1 MCPVNFWYWLLS
13 WLPFEWAAPDTMLF
27 MKNALLAVLVV
38 TPLFG
43 LLSTMVVESR
53 MAFFSDALGHS
64 AFTGM
69 AIGALCGLAQPVG
82 AAVLFSVVI
91 ALLFTLVRQKTHMAS
106 DTAISVFSSAAVAL
120 GIFLSTLGGHSFTK
134 FNNLLIGDILSVA
147 PGEIGL
153 LALIL
158 LGLLVLWITSFNQ
171 MMLSSVHQ
179 ALADSRG
186 IRVVWKNFLFTAA
199 IAVVVTITMT
209 WVGLLVINALLVLPG
224 AAARNVARNLPQYHL
239 VSVLGG
245 VVCGIGGLMV
255 SYYLG
260 TSTGASITLLLA
272 LWFFLTLL
280 LKRTR

>member
-1 MCPVNFWYWLLS
+1 MDLWYALVSL
-13 WLPFEWAAPDTMLF
+13 LPFDWAAADGLRF
-27 MKNALLAVLVV
+27 MKDALLAILVV

-64 AFTGM
+64 AFTGI
-69 AIGALCGLAQPVG
+69 AIGALCGLTEPMW
-82 AAVLFSVVI
+82 AAVVFAVVI
-91 ALLFTLVRQKTHMAS
+91 ALLFTLVRQRTHMAS

-120 GIFLSTLGGHSFTK
+120 GIFLSTLGGQSFTK
-134 FNNLLIGDILSVA
+134 FNTLLIGDILSVA
-147 PGEIGL
+147 PAEIGL
-153 LALIL
+153 LAL
-158 LGLLVLWITSFNQ
+158 LLVLLVVLWLTSFNQ

-199 IAVVVTITMT
+199 IAVVVTITMS

-224 AAARNVARNLPQYHL
+224 AAARNVAKNLPQYHL
-239 VSVLGG
+239 VSILGG
-245 VVCGIGGLMV
+245 LICGVAGLMV
-255 SYYLG
+255 SYRLG

-272 LWFFLTLL
+272 LWFFVSLAF
-280 LKRTR
+280 RGRR

>member
-1 MCPVNFWYWLLS
+1 MTVWYWLVDL
-13 WLPFEWAAPDTMLF
+13 LPFQWAEAGSMYF

-64 AFTGM
+64 SFTGM
-69 AIGALCGLAQPVG
+69 AIGALCGMTQPMW
-82 AAVLFSVVI
+82 AAVVFSIVI
-91 ALLFTLVRQKTHMAS
+91 ALLFTLVRQRTHMAS

-120 GIFLSTLGGHSFTK
+120 GIFLSTLGGQSFTK
-134 FNNLLIGDILSVA
+134 FNVLLIGDILSVA
-147 PGEIGL
+147 PVEIGL
-153 LALIL
+153 LAIL
-158 LGLLVLWITSFNQ
+158 LALVLVLWLTSFNQ

-186 IRVVWKNFLFTAA
+186 IRVLWKNFLFTAA
-199 IAVVVTITMT
+199 IAVVVTITMS

-224 AAARNVARNLPQYHL
+224 AAARNIARNLPQYHL
-239 VSVLGG
+239 ISVLGG
-245 VVCGIGGLMV
+245 LVCGIAGLMF

-260 TSTGASITLLLA
+260 SSAGASITLLLA
-272 LWFFLTLL
+272 AWFFVTLL
-280 LKRTR
+280 FRGRH

>member
-1 MCPVNFWYWLLS
+1 MEFWYWLVS
-13 WLPFEWAAPDTMLF
+13 WLPFEWAAPDSMLF
-27 MKNALLAVLVV
+27 MKHALLAILVV

-69 AIGALCGLAQPVG
+69 AIGAICGLADPVG
-82 AAVLFSVVI
+82 GAVVFAIVI
-91 ALLFTLVRQKTHMAS
+91 AFLFTLVRQKTRMAS

-120 GIFLSTLGGHSFTK
+120 GIFISTMGGQSFTK
-134 FNNLLIGDILSVA
+134 FNSLLIGDILSVS

-158 LGLLVLWITSFNQ
+158 LLVVVLWVTSFNH

-186 IRVVWKNFLFTAA
+186 IQVVWKNFLFTAA
-199 IAVVVTITMT
+199 IAAVVTITMS
-209 WVGLLVINALLVLPG
+209 WVGLLVINSLLVLPA
-224 AAARNVARNLPQYHL
+224 AAARNLSRNLHQYHL
-239 VSVLGG
+239 ISILGG
-245 VVCGIGGLMV
+245 LICGVGGLMV

-260 TSTGASITLLLA
+260 ASTGASITVLLA
-272 LWFFLTLL
+272 LWFFLSLL
-280 LKRTR
+280 FKGKH

>member
-120 GIFLSTLGGHSFTK
+120 GIFLSTLGGQSFTK

-245 VVCGIGGLMV
+245 VVCGIGGLVV

>member
-1 MCPVNFWYWLLS
+1 MSLWYALVSL
-13 WLPFEWAAPDTMLF
+13 LPFEWAAPGEMFF
-27 MKNALLAVLVV
+27 MKNALLAIFVV

-69 AIGALCGLAQPVG
+69 AIGALCGLAQPTA
-82 AAVLFSVVI
+82 AAVLFALLI
-91 ALLFTLVRQKTHMAS
+91 ALLFTLVRQRTSMAS

-120 GIFLSTLGGHSFTK
+120 GIFLSTLGGQSFTK
-134 FNNLLIGDILSVA
+134 FNVLLIGDILSVA
-147 PGEIGL
+147 PAEIGL

-158 LGLLVLWITSFNQ
+158 LLMVVLWVTSFNQ

-186 IRVVWKNFLFTAA
+186 IRVFWKNFLLTAA

-224 AAARNVARNLPQYHL
+224 AAARNLARNLPQYHL
-239 VSVLGG
+239 ISVVGG
-245 VVCGIGGLMV
+245 LVCGIGGLML

-260 TSTGASITLLLA
+260 ASTGASITILLA
-272 LWFFLTLL
+272 VWFFLSLL
-280 LKRTR
+280 FRGKR

>member
-1 MCPVNFWYWLLS
+1 MTFWYWLLS

-69 AIGALCGLAQPVG
+69 AIGAICGFNEPTW
-82 AAVLFSVVI
+82 AAVLFAVVF
-91 ALLFTLVRQKTHMAS
+91 ALLFNLVRRRSALAS
-106 DTAISVFSSAAVAL
+106 DTVIGVFSSTAVAL
-120 GIFLSTLGGHSFTK
+120 GIFLSTLGGQSFTK
-134 FNNLLIGDILSVA
+134 FNTLLIGDILSVA
-147 PGEIGL
+147 PAEIGL

-158 LGLLVLWITSFNQ
+158 LALVILWLTSYNQ

-186 IRVVWKNFLFTAA
+186 IQVIWKNFLFTAA
-199 IAVVVTITMT
+199 IAVVVTISMT
-209 WVGLLVINALLVLPG
+209 WVGLLVINSLLVLPA
-224 AAARNVARNLPQYHL
+224 AAARNVSRTMFQYHL
-239 VSVLGG
+239 VSLLGAVLA
-245 VVCGIGGLMV
+245 GIAGLMT
-255 SYYLG
+255 SYYIG
-260 TSTGASITLLLA
+260 SSAGASITLYLAGIFLVTFLLR
-272 LWFFLTLL
+272 
-280 LKRTR
+280 KRG

>member
-1 MCPVNFWYWLLS
+1 MEFWYWLVS
-13 WLPFEWAAPDTMLF
+13 WLPFEWAAPDSMLF
-27 MKNALLAVLVV
+27 MKHALLAILVV

-69 AIGALCGLAQPVG
+69 AIGAICGLADPVG
-82 AAVLFSVVI
+82 GAVVFAVVI
-91 ALLFTLVRQKTHMAS
+91 AFLFTLVRQKTRMAS

-120 GIFLSTLGGHSFTK
+120 GIFISTMGGQSFTK
-134 FNNLLIGDILSVA
+134 FNSLLIGDILSVSPA
-147 PGEIGL
+147 EIGL

-158 LGLLVLWITSFNQ
+158 VLVVVLWVTSFNQ

-186 IRVVWKNFLFTAA
+186 IQVVWKNFLFTAA
-199 IAVVVTITMT
+199 IAAVVTITMS
-209 WVGLLVINALLVLPG
+209 WVGLLVINSLLVLPA
-224 AAARNVARNLPQYHL
+224 AAARNLSRNLHQYHL
-239 VSVLGG
+239 ISVLGG
-245 VVCGIGGLMV
+245 LVCGVGGLMV

-260 TSTGASITLLLA
+260 ASTGASITVLLA
-272 LWFFLTLL
+272 LWFFLSLL
-280 LKRTR
+280 FKRKH

>member
-1 MCPVNFWYWLLS
+1 MNFWYWLVS
-13 WLPFEWAAPDTMLF
+13 FLPFEWASADAMLF
-27 MKNALLAVLVV
+27 MKNALLAIFVV

-69 AIGALCGLAQPVG
+69 AIGAICGLSQPIW
-82 AAVLFSVVI
+82 AAVVFSVLI
-91 ALLFTLVRQKTHMAS
+91 SLLFTLVRQRTHMAS

-120 GIFLSTLGGHSFTK
+120 GIFISTMGGQSFTK
-134 FNNLLIGDILSVA
+134 FNTLLIGDILSVA
-147 PGEIGL
+147 PVEIGL

-158 LGLLVLWITSFNQ
+158 LLVVVLWVTSFNQ

-179 ALADSRG
+179 PLADSRG
-186 IRVVWKNFLFTAA
+186 IRVLWKNFLLTAA
-199 IAVVVTITMT
+199 IAVVVTITMS

-224 AAARNVARNLPQYHL
+224 AAARNLSKNLAQYHL
-239 VSVLGG
+239 ISILSGL
-245 VVCGIGGLMV
+245 VCGVAGLIM

-260 TSTGASITLLLA
+260 SSTGASITLLLA
-272 LWFFLTLL
+272 LWFFITLL
-280 LKRTR
+280 FRGRR

>member
-1 MCPVNFWYWLLS
+1 VCPVNFWYWLLS

-120 GIFLSTLGGHSFTK
+120 GIFLSTLGGQSFTK

-186 IRVVWKNFLFTAA
+186 IRV
-199 IAVVVTITMT
+199 
-209 WVGLLVINALLVLPG
+209 GLLVINALLVLPG

-245 VVCGIGGLMV
+245 VVCGIGGLIV

>member
-1 MCPVNFWYWLLS
+1 MQFWYWLVS
-13 WLPFEWAAPDTMLF
+13 WLPFEWAAPDSMLF
-27 MKNALLAVLVV
+27 MKHALLAILVV

-69 AIGALCGLAQPVG
+69 AIGAICGLADPVG
-82 AAVLFSVVI
+82 GAVIFAIVI
-91 ALLFTLVRQKTHMAS
+91 AFLFTLVRQKTRMAS

-120 GIFLSTLGGHSFTK
+120 GIFISTLGGQSFTK
-134 FNNLLIGDILSVA
+134 FNNLLIGDILSVSPA
-147 PGEIGL
+147 EIGL

-158 LGLLVLWITSFNQ
+158 LLVVVLWVTSFNQ

-186 IRVVWKNFLFTAA
+186 IQVVWKNFLFTAA
-199 IAVVVTITMT
+199 IAAVVTITMS
-209 WVGLLVINALLVLPG
+209 WVGLLVINSLLVLPA
-224 AAARNVARNLPQYHL
+224 AAARNLARNLHQYHL
-239 VSVLGG
+239 ISVLGG
-245 VVCGIGGLMV
+245 LVCGIGGLMV

-260 TSTGASITLLLA
+260 ASTGASITVLLA
-272 LWFFLTLL
+272 LWFFLSLL
-280 LKRTR
+280 FKGKH

>member
-1 MCPVNFWYWLLS
+1 MNFWYWLLS

-120 GIFLSTLGGHSFTK
+120 GIFLSTLGGQSFTK

-171 MMLSSVHQ
+171 MMLSSVHL

-224 AAARNVARNLPQYHL
+224 ASARNVARNLPQYHL

>member
-1 MCPVNFWYWLLS
+1 MTFWYWLLS

-69 AIGALCGLAQPVG
+69 AIGALCGLTRPVG
-82 AAVLFSVVI
+82 ATVVFAVVI

-120 GIFLSTLGGHSFTK
+120 GIFLSTLGGQSFTK
-134 FNNLLIGDILSVA
+134 FNTLLIGDILSVA
-147 PGEIGL
+147 PAEIGL
-153 LALIL
+153 LVLIL
-158 LGLLVLWITSFNQ
+158 LALVILWLTSYNQ
-171 MMLSSVHQ
+171 MMLSSVYQ

-186 IRVVWKNFLFTAA
+186 IQVVWKNFLFTAA
-199 IAVVVTITMT
+199 IAVVVTISMT

-224 AAARNVARNLPQYHL
+224 AAARNLAKNLPQYHL
-239 VSVLGG
+239 ISILGG
-245 VVCGIGGLMV
+245 IVCGIAGLMV

-272 LWFFLTLL
+272 VWFFVTLL
-280 LKRTR
+280 VRRAH

>member
-120 GIFLSTLGGHSFTK
+120 GIFLSTLGGQSFTK

-199 IAVVVTITMT
+199 IAVVVTVSMT

-245 VVCGIGGLMV
+245 VVCGIGGLIV

>member
-1 MCPVNFWYWLLS
+1 MEFWYWLVS
-13 WLPFEWAAPDTMLF
+13 WLPFEWATPDSMLF
-27 MKNALLAVLVV
+27 MKHALLAILVV

-69 AIGALCGLAQPVG
+69 AIGAICGLADPVG
-82 AAVLFSVVI
+82 GAVIFAIVI
-91 ALLFTLVRQKTHMAS
+91 AFLFTLVRQKTRMAS

-120 GIFLSTLGGHSFTK
+120 GIFISTMGGQSFTK
-134 FNNLLIGDILSVA
+134 FNSLLIGDILSVSPA
-147 PGEIGL
+147 EIGL

-158 LGLLVLWITSFNQ
+158 VLVVVLWVTSFNQ

-186 IRVVWKNFLFTAA
+186 IQVVWKNFLFTAA
-199 IAVVVTITMT
+199 IAAVVTITMS
-209 WVGLLVINALLVLPG
+209 WVGLLVINSLLVLPA
-224 AAARNVARNLPQYHL
+224 AAARNLSRNLHQYHL
-239 VSVLGG
+239 ISVLGG
-245 VVCGIGGLMV
+245 LVCGVGGLMV

-260 TSTGASITLLLA
+260 ASTGASITVLLA
-272 LWFFLTLL
+272 LWFFLSLL
-280 LKRTR
+280 FKRKH

>member
-1 MCPVNFWYWLLS
+1 MNFWYWLLS

-69 AIGALCGLAQPVG
+69 AIGVLCGLAQPVG

-120 GIFLSTLGGHSFTK
+120 GIFLSTLGGQSFTK

-171 MMLSSVHQ
+171 MMLSSVHL

>member
-1 MCPVNFWYWLLS
+1 MSFWYWLVS

-69 AIGALCGLAQPVG
+69 AIGALCGLAEPVG
-82 AAVLFSVVI
+82 AAVVFAVVI
-91 ALLFTLVRQKTHMAS
+91 ALLFTLIRQKTHMAS

-120 GIFLSTLGGHSFTK
+120 GIFLSTLGGQSFTK

-158 LGLLVLWITSFNQ
+158 LGVVILWVTSFNP

-224 AAARNVARNLPQYHL
+224 AAARNVARNLPQDHL
-239 VSVLGG
+239 VSVVGG
-245 VVCGIGGLMV
+245 LVCGIGGLLV

-260 TSTGASITLLLA
+260 ASTGASITLLLA
-272 LWFFLTLL
+272 VWFFVSLL
-280 LKRTR
+280 FRKSR

>member
-1 MCPVNFWYWLLS
+1 MNFWYWLLS

-120 GIFLSTLGGHSFTK
+120 GIFLSTLGGQSFTK

-209 WVGLLVINALLVLPG
+209 WVGLLVINSLLVLPA
-224 AAARNVARNLPQYHL
+224 AAARNVSRTMFQYHL
-239 VSVLGG
+239 VSLLGAVLA
-245 VVCGIGGLMV
+245 GIAGLMT
-255 SYYLG
+255 SYYVG
-260 TSTGASITLLLA
+260 SSAGAAITLYLA
-272 LWFFLTLL
+272 VWFLITFLVR
-280 LKRTR
+280 KKQ

>member
-1 MCPVNFWYWLLS
+1 MSFWYWLVS

-27 MKNALLAVLVV
+27 IKNALMAVLVV
-38 TPLFG
+38 TPLFC

-69 AIGALCGLAQPVG
+69 AIGALCGLAEPVG
-82 AAVLFSVVI
+82 AAVVFAVVI
-91 ALLFTLVRQKTHMAS
+91 ALLFTLIRQKTHMAS

-120 GIFLSTLGGHSFTK
+120 GIFLSTLGGQSFTK

-158 LGLLVLWITSFNQ
+158 LGVVILWVTSFNP

-239 VSVLGG
+239 VSVVGG
-245 VVCGIGGLMV
+245 LVCGIGGLLV

-260 TSTGASITLLLA
+260 ASTGASITLLLA
-272 LWFFLTLL
+272 VWFFVSLL
-280 LKRTR
+280 FRKSR

>member
-1 MCPVNFWYWLLS
+1 MSFWYWLVS

-69 AIGALCGLAQPVG
+69 AIGALCGLAEPVG
-82 AAVLFSVVI
+82 AAVVFAVVI
-91 ALLFTLVRQKTHMAS
+91 ALLFTLIRQKTHMAS

-120 GIFLSTLGGHSFTK
+120 GIFLSTLGGQSFTK

-158 LGLLVLWITSFNQ
+158 LGVVILWVTSFNP

-186 IRVVWKNFLFTAA
+186 IRVVSKNFLFTAA

-239 VSVLGG
+239 VSVVGG
-245 VVCGIGGLMV
+245 LVCGIGGLLV

-260 TSTGASITLLLA
+260 ASTGASITLLLA
-272 LWFFLTLL
+272 VWFFVSLL
-280 LKRTR
+280 FRKSR

>member
-91 ALLFTLVRQKTHMAS
+91 APLFTLVRQKTHMAS

-120 GIFLSTLGGHSFTK
+120 GIFLSTLGGQSFTK

-245 VVCGIGGLMV
+245 VVCGIGGLIV

>member
-1 MCPVNFWYWLLS
+1 MTFWYWLVS

-69 AIGALCGLAQPVG
+69 AIGALCGLAEPVG
-82 AAVLFSVVI
+82 AAVVFAVVI
-91 ALLFTLVRQKTHMAS
+91 ALLFTLIRQKTHMAS

-120 GIFLSTLGGHSFTK
+120 GIFLSTLGGQSFTK

-158 LGLLVLWITSFNQ
+158 LGVVVLWVTAFNQ

-186 IRVVWKNFLFTAA
+186 IRVLWKNFLFTAA

-239 VSVLGG
+239 VSVVGG
-245 VVCGIGGLMV
+245 LVCGIGGLMV

-260 TSTGASITLLLA
+260 ASTGASITLLLA
-272 LWFFLTLL
+272 LWFFLSLL
-280 LKRTR
+280 FRKSK

>member
-120 GIFLSTLGGHSFTK
+120 GIFLSTLGGQSFTK

-171 MMLSSVHQ
+171 MMLSSVHL

-224 AAARNVARNLPQYHL
+224 AAARNVARNLPKYHL

>member
-1 MCPVNFWYWLLS
+1 MCPENFWYWLLS

-120 GIFLSTLGGHSFTK
+120 GIFLSTLGGQSFTK

>member
-120 GIFLSTLGGHSFTK
+120 GIFLSTLGGQSFTK

-209 WVGLLVINALLVLPG
+209 WVGLLVIDALLVLPG

-245 VVCGIGGLMV
+245 VVCGIGGLIV

>member
-1 MCPVNFWYWLLS
+1 MNFWYWLLS

-106 DTAISVFSSAAVAL
+106 DTAISVFSSAAL
-120 GIFLSTLGGHSFTK
+120 GIFLSTLGGQSFTK

-245 VVCGIGGLMV
+245 VVCGIGGLIV

>member
-1 MCPVNFWYWLLS
+1 MTFWYWLLS
-13 WLPFEWAAPDTMLF
+13 WLPFEWAVPDTMLF

-69 AIGALCGLAQPVG
+69 AIGALCGLTEPVW
-82 AAVLFSVVI
+82 AAVIFAVVI
-91 ALLFTLVRQKTHMAS
+91 ALLFTLVRQRAHMAS

-120 GIFLSTLGGHSFTK
+120 GIFLSTLGGQSFTK
-134 FNNLLIGDILSVA
+134 FNTLLIGDILSVA
-147 PGEIGL
+147 PAEIGL
-153 LALIL
+153 LAL
-158 LGLLVLWITSFNQ
+158 LLVLLVALWLTSFNQ

-186 IRVVWKNFLFTAA
+186 IRVVWKDLLFTAA
-199 IAVVVTITMT
+199 IAVVVTVTMS
-209 WVGLLVINALLVLPG
+209 WVGLLVINALLVLPA

-239 VSVLGG
+239 VSILGG
-245 VVCGIGGLMV
+245 LICGVAGLMI
-255 SYYLG
+255 SYQLG
-260 TSTGASITLLLA
+260 TSNGASITLLLA
-272 LWFFLTLL
+272 LWFFVSLAF
-280 LKRTR
+280 RGRR

>member
-1 MCPVNFWYWLLS
+1 MSFWYWLVSL
-13 WLPFEWAAPDTMLF
+13 LPFEWAAPDTMFF
-27 MKNALLAVLVV
+27 MKNALLAILVI

-69 AIGALCGLAQPVG
+69 AIGALCGLSQPTW
-82 AAVLFSVVI
+82 AAVIFSVVI
-91 ALLFTLVRQKTHMAS
+91 ALLFTLVRQRTSMAS

-120 GIFLSTLGGHSFTK
+120 GIFLSTLGGQSFTR
-134 FNNLLIGDILSVA
+134 FNALLIGDILSVA
-147 PGEIGL
+147 PKEVGL
-153 LALIL
+153 MAVILALLVIL
-158 LGLLVLWITSFNQ
+158 WVTSFNQ

-199 IAVVVTITMT
+199 IAVVVTVTMR

-224 AAARNVARNLPQYHL
+224 AAARNIARNLPRYHL
-239 VSVLGG
+239 VSILGG
-245 VVCGIGGLMV
+245 LVCGIGGLMF
-255 SYYLG
+255 SYYAG
-260 TSTGASITLLLA
+260 ASTGASITILLA
-272 LWFFLTLL
+272 VWFFLTLL
-280 LKRTR
+280 LRGKQ

>member
-1 MCPVNFWYWLLS
+1 MTFWYWLLS

-69 AIGALCGLAQPVG
+69 AIGALCGLTRPVG
-82 AAVLFSVVI
+82 AAVVFAVVI
-91 ALLFTLVRQKTHMAS
+91 ALLFTLVRQKTHMAN

-120 GIFLSTLGGHSFTK
+120 GIFLSTLGGQSFTK
-134 FNNLLIGDILSVA
+134 FNTLLIGDILSVA
-147 PGEIGL
+147 PAEIGL

-158 LGLLVLWITSFNQ
+158 LALVILWLTSYNQ

-186 IRVVWKNFLFTAA
+186 IQVVWKNFLFTAA
-199 IAVVVTITMT
+199 IAVVVTISMT

-224 AAARNVARNLPQYHL
+224 AAARNLAKNLPQYHL
-239 VSVLGG
+239 ISILGG
-245 VVCGIGGLMV
+245 IVCGIAGLMV

-272 LWFFLTLL
+272 VWFFVTLL
-280 LKRTR
+280 VRRAH

>member
-69 AIGALCGLAQPVG
+69 AIGVLCGLAQPVG

-120 GIFLSTLGGHSFTK
+120 GIFLSTLGGQSFTK

-171 MMLSSVHQ
+171 MMLSSVHL